1 LSTPGIGRSEQLA
14 VAPKGSDSGAS
25 DLAAKIARAGSFDL
39 MRLLFGFAVIWT
51 HSIRFMEGRGHLDPM
66 DHVFG
71 VKSTWIYGLGDLA
84 VDGFFALSGFLIAMS
99 WARSEQLVAYLRNR
113 VLRIYPGFAVASV
126 VSLLVV
132 APLAAPSV
140 EFFWNELSPLKALG
154 HIFRL
159 KPPEASVFLGT
170 PHPTLNTSMW
180 SISHEFRCYLLVA
193 FLGIV
198 LPRRFRLFAWS
209 TILIGC
215 VALLWSHWKMPSF
228 PLRDTILG
236 GGEEEARLVGSFAMG
251 ALYFHAFTY
260 HHILKR
266 GFPLLAAVALLC
278 LFNEWTLAV
287 AIPLVIAP
295 FYLQVGLSSHLGR
308 WIPKPPIDISYG
320 VYLYGWPIQKLLLMW
335 FPSIG
340 LAPHILITIVLA
352 CGMGWLS
359 WHLVE
364 SRFMRWKAR

>member
-1 LSTPGIGRSEQLA
+1 MDEFWSA
-14 VAPKGSDSGAS
+14 CGSPD
-25 DLAAKIARAGSFDL
+25 DAARVARAGSFDL

-66 DHVFG
+66 DHLFG

-99 WARSEQLVAYLRNR
+99 WARSERLVAYLRNR
-113 VLRIYPGFAVASV
+113 VLRIYPGFIVASFLSVAV
-126 VSLLVV
+126 VG
-132 APLAAPSV
+132 PLAAPSL
-140 EFFWNELSPLKALG
+140 EHFWNEFSPSRTIAHML
-154 HIFRL
+154 RL
-159 KPPEASVFLGT
+159 KPPEATVFVGT

-193 FLGIV
+193 LLGVV
-198 LPRRFRLFAWS
+198 LPRKIRPIAWAS
-209 TILIGC
+209 ILAGC
-215 VALLWSHWKMPSF
+215 LVILGSGWKMPMF
-228 PLRDTILG
+228 PFRDMILG
-236 GGEEEARLVGSFAMG
+236 GGEDEARLVGSFAMG
-251 ALYFHAFTY
+251 ALYFHAFAL
-260 HHILKR
+260 HDLLR
-266 GFPLLAAVALLC
+266 RAFPVLAAVALLC

-335 FPSIG
+335 FPDIG
-340 LAPHILITIVLA
+340 LATHILVTMALA
-352 CGMGWLS
+352 CGLGWLS

-364 SRFMRWKAR
+364 SRFMKLKAR